1 MDVTRLGRRVR
12 IRRDSLSALRRRQR
26 TIDRRNACR
35 PSRKS
40 FHNLSDFV
48 GSDDYHAQVATRASR
63 VSKLLRKHR
72 VSFGDFDSDL
82 AARRDALAVD
92 RSRRTLVVV
101 RVCAR
106 GVMVFA
112 VLHQPGRAVGRI
124 GTTGTAEDEHNLA
137 LKRGT

>member
-1 MDVTRLGRRVR
+1 M
-12 IRRDSLSALRRRQR
+12 
-26 TIDRRNACR
+26 
-35 PSRKS
+35 
-40 FHNLSDFV
+40 
-48 GSDDYHAQVATRASR
+48 
-63 VSKLLRKHR
+63 
-72 VSFGDFDSDL
+72 
-82 AARRDALAVD
+82 D

-106 GVMVFA
+106 GAMVFA